1 MLCNAVQFENASLSM
16 LFMLSG
22 IIILFKPVQLLKV
35 PFPVLSILPE
45 KTTLVNFEAKWK
57 NLVDPQTPVPTPVED
72 KYKNKIGVF
81 EGGGYVAKGVYR
93 PTYNS
98 LMNSF
103 SSNEFNQVCKNV
115 LQKIINFYSE

>member
-1 MLCNAVQFENASLSM
+1 LY
-16 LFMLSG
+16 
-22 IIILFKPVQLLKV
+22 PVDVEPWEANL
-35 PFPVLSILPE
+35 
-45 KTTLVNFEAKWK
+45 TTLVNFEAKWK

-103 SSNEFNQVCKNV
+103 SSNEFNQVCTNV